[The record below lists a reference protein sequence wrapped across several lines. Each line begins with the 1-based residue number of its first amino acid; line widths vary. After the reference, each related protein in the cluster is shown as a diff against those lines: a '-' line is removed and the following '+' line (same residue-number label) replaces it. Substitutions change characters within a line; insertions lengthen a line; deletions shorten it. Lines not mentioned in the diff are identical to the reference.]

1 MIVTI
6 ITVKVLSGKME
17 EFLNNIRPI
26 QEEVR
31 KFPGC
36 IEHSVYFDRDPSGI
50 TKNLKKTMNPSRGG
64 GDILTFIARFE
75 SDDHFN
81 SWINSD
87 LYQTLIDVQEGL
99 FDLSSLEYRLLDS
112 GN

>member
-64 GDILTFIARFE
+64 WYPYI
-75 SDDHFN
+75 
-81 SWINSD
+81 
-87 LYQTLIDVQEGL
+87 YC
-99 FDLSSLEYRLLDS
+99 
-112 GN
+112 

>member
-6 ITVKVLSGKME
+6 ITVKVIPGKMK

-50 TKNLKKTMNPSRGG
+50 SKKLMKTMHPSRES
-64 GDILTFIARFE
+64 DILTFIARFE
-75 SDDHFN
+75 SDEHFN

-87 LYQTLIDVQEGL
+87 LYQTLIEVQEGL
-99 FDLSSLEYRLLDS
+99 YDLGSLEYRLLDS